1 MKLSAVALTVVAVLA
16 VTASAAAD
24 QQIAT
29 GPVEPAPE
37 PPPPALD
44 IDARGPV
51 RVGLGTSRLF
61 DSRVLSLSFED
72 EIDIWRLSRGAM
84 LGVVFGLDAQRA
96 MESKIVDRGF
106 LSTGFGPELALRMPR
121 QGPLFVLSGT
131 AAPLWQSDASATSLA
146 GLGVSFRAEA
156 FPFYQSLTE
165 AVDCERGTLQTYVL
179 SGLSGWAL
187 TRCDWLGSQGQS
199 VAVGFSLDLG
209 REFILP
215 VLGAVL
221 RSSCSG
227 P

>member
-156 FPFYQSLTE
+156 FPFVANSVWFRDVYGARVHE
-165 AVDCERGTLQTYVL
+165 AAR
-179 SGLSGWAL
+179 GLSDAAADAA
-187 TRCDWLGSQGQS
+187 RS
-199 VAVGFSLDLG
+199 
-209 REFILP
+209 R
-215 VLGAVL
+215 GAVL
-221 RSSCSG
+221 DLWETARAIAAACEAAD
-227 P
+227 